1 MYAKVILA
9 AAGFALISLGASA
22 QSQTKSKVKVKT
34 ETETPAVKE
43 EEQGQDKAKSPEPIA
58 PGQDKA
64 GGKGADKA
72 IPIAQYYEGGQ
83 SAMYEFINKN
93 LQYPP
98 MAKRNR
104 IQGQCIVSVTLN
116 PDGTTTNMKIL
127 KNVGGGTGEEALRI
141 IKLLKFNAPGYSVQ
155 SSVPVNFKL

>member
-1 MYAKVILA
+1 MKVKVILA
-9 AAGFALISLGASA
+9 AAGFAFLSLNASA
-22 QSQTKSKVKVKT
+22 QSETKTKVKVKT
-34 ETETPAVKE
+34 ETPAEENAQGTP
-43 EEQGQDKAKSPEPIA
+43 QKSPEPIA

-83 SAMYEFINKN
+83 AAMYEFINKN
-93 LQYPP
+93 IQYPP

-116 PDGTTTNMKIL
+116 PDGTTTNMRIL
-127 KNVGGGTGEEALRI
+127 KNMGAGTGEEALRVVR
-141 IKLLKFNAPGYSVQ
+141 LLKFNAPGYSVQ

>member
-1 MYAKVILA
+1 MKLKVFLA
-9 AAGFALISLGASA
+9 AAGFAFLSFNASA
-22 QSQTKSKVKVKT
+22 QSETKTKVKVKS
-34 ETETPAVKE
+34 ETPAE
-43 EEQGQDKAKSPEPIA
+43 ENAQGDPQKSPEPIA

-83 SAMYEFINKN
+83 AAMYEFINKN
-93 LQYPP
+93 IQYPP

-116 PDGTTTNMKIL
+116 ADGTTTNMRIL
-127 KNVGGGTGEEALRI
+127 KNMGAGTGEEALRVV
-141 IKLLKFNAPGYSVQ
+141 KLLKFNAPGYSVQ

>member
-1 MYAKVILA
+1 MYAKLILA
-9 AAGFALISLGASA
+9 AAGIAFFSFSANA
-22 QSQTKSKVKVKT
+22 QSKTKVKVKT
-34 ETETPAVKE
+34 ESETPAAQPETEAQEKP
-43 EEQGQDKAKSPEPIA
+43 KSPEPIA
-58 PGQDKA
+58 PGADKA

-72 IPIAQYYEGGQ
+72 IPVAQYYEGGQ
-83 SAMYEFINKN
+83 AAMYEAINKN

-116 PDGTTTNMKIL
+116 AEGTTTNMKIL
-127 KNVGGGTGEEALRI
+127 KNMGGGTGEEALRV

-155 SSVPVNFKL
+155 SSIPVNFKL

>member
-1 MYAKVILA
+1 MKLKLIVAATGLA
-9 AAGFALISLGASA
+9 FISLGASA
-22 QSQTKSKVKVKT
+22 QDKAKTKVKT
-34 ETETPAVKE
+34 ETETTTEP
-43 EEQGQDKAKSPEPIA
+43 QSTPQKSPEPIA
-58 PGQDKA
+58 PGEDKA
-64 GGKGADKA
+64 GGKNADKA
-72 IPIAQYYEGGQ
+72 IPVAQYYEGGQ

-116 PDGTTTNMKIL
+116 ADGTTTNMRIL
-127 KNVGGGTGEEALRI
+127 KNMGAGTGEEALRI

-155 SSVPVNFKL
+155 SSIPVNFKL

>member
-1 MYAKVILA
+1 MYGKLLLV
-9 AAGFALISLGASA
+9 AAGFALCSLSAAA
-22 QSQTKSKVKVKT
+22 QSKTKTKTKT
-34 ETETPAVKE
+34 ETETTTAPAATPAE
-43 EEQGQDKAKSPEPIA
+43 DKKGPEPIA
-58 PGQDKA
+58 PGADKA

-72 IPIAQYYEGGQ
+72 IPVAQYYEGGQ
-83 SAMYEFINKN
+83 AAMYEFINKN

-116 PDGTTTNMKIL
+116 PDGTTTNMRIL
-127 KNVGGGTGEEALRI
+127 KNMGAGTGEEALRI

-155 SSVPVNFKL
+155 SSIPVNFKL

>member
-1 MYAKVILA
+1 MYGKLMFV
-9 AAGFALISLGASA
+9 AAGFAFCSLSAAA
-22 QSQTKSKVKVKT
+22 QSKTKVKT
-34 ETETPAVKE
+34 ETQTTPAAPVPATTAP
-43 EEQGQDKAKSPEPIA
+43 EEQKSPEPIA

-72 IPIAQYYEGGQ
+72 IPVAQYYEGGQ
-83 SAMYEFINKN
+83 AAMYEFINKN

-98 MAKRNR
+98 IAKRNR

-116 PDGTTTNMKIL
+116 ADGTTTNMKIL
-127 KNVGGGTGEEALRI
+127 KNMGAGTGEEALRI

-155 SSVPVNFKL
+155 SSIPVNFKL

>member
-1 MYAKVILA
+1 MYAKLILA
-9 AAGFALISLGASA
+9 AAGFAFFSLSA
-22 QSQTKSKVKVKT
+22 NAQTKTKTKVKT
-34 ETETPAVKE
+34 ETEAPAAT
-43 EEQGQDKAKSPEPIA
+43 EEQQPQDKPKSPEPIA
-58 PGQDKA
+58 PGADKA

-72 IPIAQYYEGGQ
+72 IPVAQYYDGGQ
-83 SAMYEFINKN
+83 AAMYEFINKN

-127 KNVGGGTGEEALRI
+127 KNMGAGTGEEALRI

-155 SSVPVNFKL
+155 SSIPVNFKL

>member
-1 MYAKVILA
+1 MKLKVFLA
-9 AAGFALISLGASA
+9 AAGFAFLSLNASA
-22 QSQTKSKVKVKT
+22 QSETKTKVKVKS
-34 ETETPAVKE
+34 ETPAE
-43 EEQGQDKAKSPEPIA
+43 ENAQSDPQKSPEPIA

-83 SAMYEFINKN
+83 AAMYEFINKN
-93 LQYPP
+93 IQYPP

-116 PDGTTTNMKIL
+116 ADGTTTNMRIL
-127 KNVGGGTGEEALRI
+127 KNMGAGTGEEALRVV
-141 IKLLKFNAPGYSVQ
+141 KLLKFNAPGYSVQ

>member
-1 MYAKVILA
+1 MYGKLMLV
-9 AAGFALISLGASA
+9 AAGFAFCSLSAAA
-22 QSQTKSKVKVKT
+22 QSKTKTKVKT
-34 ETETPAVKE
+34 ETETTAPAPATTTE
-43 EEQGQDKAKSPEPIA
+43 EKKGPEPIA

-64 GGKGADKA
+64 GGKAADKA
-72 IPIAQYYEGGQ
+72 IPVAQYYEGGQ
-83 SAMYEFINKN
+83 EAMYEFINKN

-116 PDGTTTNMKIL
+116 ADGTTSNMKIL
-127 KNVGGGTGEEALRI
+127 KNMGAGTGEEALRI

-155 SSVPVNFKL
+155 SSIPVNFKL

>member
-1 MYAKVILA
+1 MKVKVILA
-9 AAGFALISLGASA
+9 AAGFAFLSLNATA
-22 QSQTKSKVKVKT
+22 QTDTKTKTKVKT
-34 ETETPAVKE
+34 ETTAEENTQGTP
-43 EEQGQDKAKSPEPIA
+43 QKSPEPIA

-116 PDGTTTNMKIL
+116 ADGTTTNMRIL
-127 KNVGGGTGEEALRI
+127 KNMGAGTGEEALRVVR
-141 IKLLKFNAPGYSVQ
+141 LLKFNAPGYSVQ

>member
-1 MYAKVILA
+1 MKLKLIVA
-9 AAGFALISLGASA
+9 ATGFALFSLGASA
-22 QSQTKSKVKVKT
+22 QEKTKVKT
-34 ETETPAVKE
+34 ETETTTEP
-43 EEQGQDKAKSPEPIA
+43 QGKPQKSPEPIA

-72 IPIAQYYEGGQ
+72 IPVAQYYEGGQ
-83 SAMYEFINKN
+83 AAMYEFINKN

-116 PDGTTTNMKIL
+116 PDGTTTNMRIL
-127 KNVGGGTGEEALRI
+127 KNMGAGTGEEALRI

-155 SSVPVNFKL
+155 SSIPVNFKL